1 MRRSRRNLVAH
12 DFDRAVEEQI
22 MVELDTLITDP
33 EIWRAP
39 SKQANNYYAQAW
51 ALAHYLQHERAE
63 EWAGYIKRLAAR
75 SPQRMIGPHDER
87 HDFEGAFGPID
98 EEFTREWAR
107 YILRLRAPRVAA
119 KIH

>member
-1 MRRSRRNLVAH
+1 
-12 DFDRAVEEQI
+12 
-22 MVELDTLITDP
+22 MVGLDTLITDP

-39 SKQANNYYAQAW
+39 GKQANNYYAQAW

-98 EEFTREWAR
+98 EEFTHEWAR
-107 YILRLRAPRVAA
+107 YILRLRAPRVVA